1 MRKAIDFLKN
11 HPVITGTIGVA
22 TAVAAIK
29 ALAQDSIGVMALI
42 RIVLTMAMSMFVY
55 LISGEKSFDNCHTT
69 TGYVVKWGILT
80 LIPEFLLLFGVIYM
94 LIVGDLPIVA
104 GWPPRVLLAVIA
116 VIFVGLF
123 EELTF
128 RVTIGDALLYGFRNN
143 KHIFIWIAVIS
154 SFVFGVVH
162 VIGPNMFAPE
172 AIAGTILKT
181 MSVGLGGLC
190 WLILYWKTRNLWGIA
205 LIHALCDFGTFFQS
219 AMCEG
224 VANLGGAEN
233 YAGAGAA
240 GNGLYIFQIVCS
252 LVAVIILWKK
262 VGKTIDFE
270 EIRREW

>member
-1 MRKAIDFLKN
+1 MRKIIDFLKN

-22 TAVAAIK
+22 VGVATIK
-29 ALAQDSIGVMALI
+29 AFPQNSMATVMLL

-55 LISGEKSFDNCHTT
+55 LISGRKSFEKCHTT

-80 LIPEFLLLFGVIYM
+80 VISELLMFIGIIYM
-94 LIVGDLPIVA
+94 LIVGQLPIVA
-104 GWPPRVLLAVIA
+104 GWPLRVFLAVIA

-123 EELTF
+123 EEVTF
-128 RVTIGDALLYGFRNN
+128 RATIADALLYGFRNN
-143 KHIFIWIAVIS
+143 KHIFIWIAIIS

-162 VIGPNMFAPE
+162 VLGPNMFAPE

-181 MSVGLGGLC
+181 ISVGLGGLC
-190 WLILYWKTRNLWGIA
+190 WLILYWKTRNLWGLA
-205 LIHALCDFGTFFQS
+205 LVHALCDFGTFVQS

-224 VANLGGAEN
+224 AANIGGTENYTRGGA
-233 YAGAGAA
+233 AVSGI
-240 GNGLYIFQIVCS
+240 YIFQIVCS

-262 VGKTIDFE
+262 IGKTIDFE